1 MESFESTKFSMIRA
15 WYDFV
20 TDWTWTSEIPHTMKA
35 MPQNKKKFVPTL
47 KNPIQL
53 CHAFIGLRIT
63 EIEIFVIIGGKLDVW
78 TNILKN
84 YYKDSQMLNKWNWQ
98 FWITMHLWFH

>member
-1 MESFESTKFSMIRA
+1 
-15 WYDFV
+15 
-20 TDWTWTSEIPHTMKA
+20 MKA
-35 MPQNKKKFVPTL
+35 MPQNKKKFVPTF

-84 YYKDSQMLNKWNWQ
+84 YYKDSQMLNK
-98 FWITMHLWFH
+98 